1 MDTPN
6 DGSLAASDY
15 TDHLDREDD
24 ASEAEIARIQ
34 HVYSEIER
42 RDGAALWHARAWRSV
57 AWLLAVALLGCVGV
71 TVSLA
76 LKASRVQAFVQPVQI
91 TDEGQMV
98 LIGIPQDLLAY
109 QPADAQWMDMLA
121 QWVTKR
127 YWRGDDDAMK
137 RTRNDWAWL
146 YRHTCGAGSKQLASD
161 EVREQP
167 FTPSKGRTSIDI
179 KSLTKT
185 ATPESY
191 QVLWHEVRIDKLAAT
206 IKEQEHTSTF
216 TVGRLKPKSLADAID
231 NRLGLCVT
239 GYDTSIS
246 PRTP

>member
-1 MDTPN
+1 METET
-6 DGSLAASDY
+6 Y
-15 TDHLDREDD
+15 D
-24 ASEAEIARIQ
+24 ALGALGDETAEEAARIQ
-34 HVYSEIER
+34 HVYREIER
-42 RDGAALWHARAWRSV
+42 RDGAALWHARAWRSF
-57 AWLLAVALLGCVGV
+57 AWLLLLGLLGSLGMNVH
-71 TVSLA
+71 LA
-76 LKASRVQAFVQPVQI
+76 LKASRVQAFVQTVQL

-98 LIGIPQDLLAY
+98 LIGIPQDVLAY

-127 YWRGDDDAMK
+127 YWRGDDDEMK

-161 EVREQP
+161 EVKEQP

-206 IKEQEHTSTF
+206 KKEQEHTSTF
-216 TVGRLKPKSLADAID
+216 TVGRLKPKTLADAID

-239 GYDTSIS
+239 GYDNAIT
-246 PRTP
+246 PRAGL

>member
-1 MDTPN
+1 MQAETYDALGTLDDETPEE
-6 DGSLAASDY
+6 AA
-15 TDHLDREDD
+15 RV
-24 ASEAEIARIQ
+24 Q
-34 HVYSEIER
+34 QVYREIER
-42 RDGAALWHARAWRSV
+42 RDGAALWHAKAWRSF
-57 AWLLAVALLGCVGV
+57 AWFLGLVVLGSVGLNV
-71 TVSLA
+71 HLA
-76 LKASRVQAFVQPVQI
+76 LKASRVQAFVQPVQL

-98 LIGIPQDLLAY
+98 LIGIPQDLLTY

-121 QWVTKR
+121 GWITKR
-127 YWRGDDDAMK
+127 YWRGDDEAMK

-146 YRHTCGAGSKQLASD
+146 YRHTCGAGSKQLATD

-179 KSLTKT
+179 KSITKT

-206 IKEQEHTSTF
+206 LKEQEHTSTF
-216 TVGRLKPKSLADAID
+216 TVGRLKPKTLTEAMD

-246 PRTP
+246 PRAGL